1 MKLSVIIPV
10 YNEVSTI
17 LEIIARVRHEDVKMD
32 KEIIVIDGASTDG
45 TRENLKNLEN
55 QPDIKIIYEAKR
67 AGKGA
72 AVRQGLIQATGDIV
86 VIQDADLEVN
96 PDEYPA
102 LLKDILSQE
111 YQMVIGSRFLK
122 ADAHFRFMSWLAN
135 KIVIFMTN
143 LLYNARITDP
153 LSCYKV
159 FKKEVL
165 KNIELECQGFDFD
178 VELVVKMLKQGVRI
192 KEIPIH
198 YSPRTYGE
206 GKKIRWKDGF
216 IVLWTL
222 IKYRFSK

>member
-10 YNEVSTI
+10 YNEASTV
-17 LEIIARVRHEDVKMD
+17 LEIISQVRRVDVNMA
-32 KEIIVIDGASTDG
+32 KEIILIDGASTDG
-45 TRENLKNLEN
+45 TREKIKKLEN
-55 QPDIKIIYEAKR
+55 QPDIKIIYETKR
-67 AGKGA
+67 EGKGA
-72 AVRQGLIQATGDIV
+72 AVRRGLVNATGDIV

-122 ADAHFRFMSWLAN
+122 DDAHFRFMSWLAN
-135 KIVIFMTN
+135 KIVIAMTN
-143 LLYNARITDP
+143 LLYSARITDP

-159 FKKEVL
+159 FKREVL
-165 KNIELECQGFDFD
+165 KNIELKCKGFDLD